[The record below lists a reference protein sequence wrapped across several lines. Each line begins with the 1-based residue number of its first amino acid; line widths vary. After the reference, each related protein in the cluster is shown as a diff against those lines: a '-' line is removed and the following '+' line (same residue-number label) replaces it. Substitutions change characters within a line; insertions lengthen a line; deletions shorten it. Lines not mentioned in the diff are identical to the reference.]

1 MLRDMI
7 VFIGVGLLISTVSFT
22 VLIMALTFALF

>member
-1 MLRDMI
+1 MLKDMI
-7 VFIGVGLLISTVSFT
+7 VFIGIGLVISTVSFA